1 MAIATRMGAFFRIN
15 RWLLAGIIVMG
26 IAAYASARYVQIA
39 IQRADAKNRVPTVK
53 VLVATQ
59 TISAYQPVTASMF
72 TYKTYPA
79 SAVPPGSYASFQ
91 NLSGAW
97 STEAVSPGVPIVSS
111 EVFFPKTAN
120 VLAARISPGDMAVD
134 VPLSSTNAIDGLIVP
149 GDNVALFVTIT
160 PKTGTKEIEDFMNQ
174 VKVLA
179 VNGSMSPPAGSTI
192 GQSPN
197 LIVAMTPS
205 RIERLLF
212 AEQNSSGFTAALE
225 SPKTQAKRPTPYGST
240 NLNTP
245 IP

>member
-1 MAIATRMGAFFRIN
+1 MAIAKKMGSFIRIN
-15 RWLLAGIIVMG
+15 RWLLAGIVVMG
-26 IAAYASARYVQIA
+26 VAAYASARYVQIA
-39 IQRADAKNRVPTVK
+39 IQRADAKTRVPTVQ
-53 VLVATQ
+53 VLVANQ
-59 TISAYQPVTASMF
+59 AISSYQPINPSMLS
-72 TYKTYPA
+72 YKTYPT
-79 SAVPPGSYASFQ
+79 SAVPAGSFPSVQ
-91 NLSGAW
+91 GLSGAW
-97 STEAVSPGVPIVSS
+97 STEAIAPGVPIVSG

-134 VPLSSTNAIDGLIVP
+134 VPLSSTNAIDGLIMP
-149 GDNVALFVTIT
+149 GDNVALFITIT
-160 PKTGTKEIEDFMNQ
+160 PKKGSKEIEDFMNH

-179 VNGSMSPPAGSTI
+179 VNGSMSSPSTPAV

-225 SPKTQAKRPTPYGST
+225 SPHTKAKRPTPYGLT

-245 IP
+245 VP